1 MDAIVAVLPR
11 EPAACCTKVVRNR
24 RMRDPNAANDLAAA
38 TPLRLSLP
46 SSRIGRA
53 LRPAGVV
60 LVEQLGESKSALQ
73 ERGIGD
79 AKASP
84 FFDRQAIPAG
94 RAG

>member
-1 MDAIVAVLPR
+1 M
-11 EPAACCTKVVRNR
+11 
-24 RMRDPNAANDLAAA
+24 
-38 TPLRLSLP
+38 SLP